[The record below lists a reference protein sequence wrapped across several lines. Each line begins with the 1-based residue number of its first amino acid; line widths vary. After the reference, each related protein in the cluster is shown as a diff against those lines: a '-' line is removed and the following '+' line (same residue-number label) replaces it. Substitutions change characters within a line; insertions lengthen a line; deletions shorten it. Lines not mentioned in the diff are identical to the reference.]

1 MEKRYH
7 LKYEQSMYK
16 DLEKIEEFLDKN
28 IYEKILE
35 RINYDLFPENIV
47 LFIKLKKIKL
57 LSYEFFQ
64 VNKII

>member
-1 MEKRYH
+1 
-7 LKYEQSMYK
+7 MYK